1 MEFEL
6 QPTPVVKNPLSFTT
20 GRKIFMYTTSA
31 LLPPFGLGW
40 AFKYLKNQNP
50 EGKRVGW
57 VIIAI
62 TVVSLIINL
71 AVFTKLFSSFSNQL
85 TDPNIQ
91 LYKDLGY

>member
-1 MEFEL
+1 MELE
-6 QPTPVVKNPLSFTT
+6 VKNTLSFTT
-20 GRKIFMYTTSA
+20 GRKVFMYTVSA

-40 AFKYLKNQNP
+40 AFKYLRNGDP
-50 EGKRVGW
+50 EGKKVGW

-62 TVVSLIINL
+62 TVVSLVINL
-71 AVFTKLFSSFSNQL
+71 VVFAKLFNSFSNQL